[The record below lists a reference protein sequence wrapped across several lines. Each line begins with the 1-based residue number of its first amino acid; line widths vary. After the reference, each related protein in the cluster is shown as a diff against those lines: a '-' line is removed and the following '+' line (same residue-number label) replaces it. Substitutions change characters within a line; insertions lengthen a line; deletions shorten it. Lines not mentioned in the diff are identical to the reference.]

1 MFKTQYLPP
10 QIYLEIDLIFEMQ
23 VKFSLLK
30 VTQAAM
36 CEVSRCCWSK
46 SLLTLVHVL
55 HWFPESPVELKPVA
69 PLMKGHLLGPLPSY
83 LFLSFPHQCALGWSP
98 K

>member
-30 VTQAAM
+30 VTQTAM
-36 CEVSRCCWSK
+36 C
-46 SLLTLVHVL
+46 
-55 HWFPESPVELKPVA
+55 
-69 PLMKGHLLGPLPSY
+69 
-83 LFLSFPHQCALGWSP
+83 
-98 K
+98 